1 MKVVG
6 RNCSRPLSA
15 TAAATT
21 ASEQDQRV
29 RVQTSERRQ
38 RVDNVC
44 KRVLDDVAV
53 RLQNEPKGS
62 VVIIGYADPKE
73 RHSDRLATQRGENV
87 KKYPDQDKGI
97 DQSRITVRQGS
108 GQEGAK
114 AANRRVEII
123 WVPGGGPG
131 T

>member
-1 MKVVG
+1 M
-6 RNCSRPLSA
+6 
-15 TAAATT
+15 
-21 ASEQDQRV
+21 
-29 RVQTSERRQ
+29 RVQA

-87 KKYPDQDKGI
+87 KKYLTSKGI

-108 GQEGAK
+108 GQAGAK

-123 WVPGGGPG
+123 WVPEGA
-131 T
+131 TY